1 MFHAVSFWIVGAPT
15 HLIVPHD
22 EHLMVQRDVG
32 VLELQQGHQLYRE
45 GTECL
50 SQYWSA
56 THSNQEM
63 RMALGRAWCGYKE
76 AV

>member
-1 MFHAVSFWIVGAPT
+1 MPASQSVLCCGCWDVGAPT

-22 EHLMVQRDVG
+22 EHLMVQRDIV

-50 SQYWSA
+50 SHCSA

-63 RMALGRAWCGYKE
+63 R
-76 AV
+76 